1 MKNSMPLF
9 KCPTKIALID
19 DDELFLI
26 SMGEYLAS
34 KFEKI
39 NIKKYLSPNHII
51 NDIKMNRKL
60 EDCVSSKS
68 QSYKDTEGQLIL
80 EYDLRNTFE
89 AAQEKVKDNITV
101 LVVDYSMPS
110 MNGISF
116 LEKVG
121 DVQAYKILLTGIAD
135 ERKAIDA
142 FNKGIIDCYL
152 KKDEKNVFSM
162 LYKKIIDGQDLIFTK
177 ITDTLAY
184 AISKTEKNTLLGNE
198 GYNKIIKGL
207 IEQYGIVYYYLI
219 DEIGS
224 CYMESEDEE
233 YVFYITEDEKNKAF
247 VEYLEDLILDS
258 DEKNKEV
265 KYLPKTIKEN
275 ETLIFDKMVYEGR
288 FVIDDL
294 LKYKINTQVYTTT
307 NKKYYYFFSKN
318 NLDSINK
325 KLYTKKIDPKFF

>member
-1 MKNSMPLF
+1 MRDSILPLF

-34 KFEKI
+34 KFGNV
-39 NIKKYLSPNHII
+39 NIKKYLSPHHII

-68 QSYKDTEGQLIL
+68 QSYKDNEGQVIL
-80 EYDLRNTFE
+80 EYDLRDTFA
-89 AAQEKVKDNITV
+89 AAQEKIKDNITV

-110 MNGISF
+110 MDGISF
-116 LEKVG
+116 LEKIG

-162 LYKKIIDGQDLIFTK
+162 LYKKIIEGQDFIFTK
-177 ITDTLAY
+177 ITNTLAY
-184 AISKTEKNTLLGNE
+184 TISKAEKNTLLGDE

-233 YVFYITEDEKNKAF
+233 YVFYITEEEKNKAF
-247 VEYLEDLILDS
+247 VEYLEDLIQDS
-258 DEKNKEV
+258 DEKYKEL
-265 KYLPKTIKEN
+265 KHLLKKIKES
-275 ETLIFDKMVYEGR
+275 EILMFDQMIYEER
-288 FVIDDL
+288 FIINDL
-294 LKYKINTQVYTTT
+294 LKYQINAQIYKTA
-307 NKKYYYFFSKN
+307 NKTYLYFFSKN
-318 NLDSINK
+318 KLDSVNK
-325 KLYTKKIDPKFF
+325 NLYQLKVKK